1 MHFET
6 NRKRTILIV
15 DDVKE
20 NLIILG
26 QLLSDEYELAIA
38 KSGEKALEI
47 LNDRSD
53 IDLILLDIIMPGGID
68 GYEVCDRIK
77 KNEVHK
83 NIPIIFLTGLSDA
96 EDETKGLELGGAD
109 YITKPLHPDVVK
121 ARINTQLNLLEEKEK
136 SQTLLEI
143 LLPKN
148 VIDELNQNGFYT
160 PVIHEDISILFCDL
174 VGFTE
179 TTTKIP
185 ADQLVSELSDIFSTF
200 DQIITNNN
208 CMRIKTIGD
217 GYMAV
222 CGVVENIN
230 HADCLVQSGLEMI
243 KFLNSRLA
251 TIRWKCR
258 VGINSGKAISGVIG
272 KQRFQFDLLGD
283 DVNLA
288 SRVESKAPEMKLT
301 ITKSTLDRIAQD
313 KYLIDSIGLQ
323 YLKGKGDLE
332 LFTISER
339 I

>member
-77 KNEVHK
+77 KNEVYK
-83 NIPIIFLTGLSDA
+83 NIPIILLTGLSDA

-301 ITKSTLDRIAQD
+301 ITKSTLDRISQD

>member
-77 KNEVHK
+77 KNEVYK

-160 PVIHEDISILFCDL
+160 PVIHEDISILICDL
-174 VGFTE
+174 VGYTE

-301 ITKSTLDRIAQD
+301 ITKSTLDRISQD